1 MSHSASCT
9 SHRLPLFEA
18 GHTHDVE
25 RHDSQAAQHTHVA
38 ITKRARPRAN
48 TQREL
53 TCSDDASQRQQQNLI
68 ITQLSCTR
76 TETTSS
82 PTKHLQY
89 ERHSPTVRRRNCGYA
104 DSANTNTRI
113 YMHRTVD
120 SSTVRERGRAARTI
134 SAPQRT
140 TTTPSKQHPP
150 THKGTEVTHKHKHK
164 HTQTYTHTHTHDNN
178 KTPPVQDRYAT
189 HSGGE
194 HVDVLDD
201 HNVPSPRYKTSNTAR
216 AAMATTNKQT
226 QQTQQIHA
234 HNTNGG
240 P

>member
-25 RHDSQAAQHTHVA
+25 RHESQAEQHTHVA
-38 ITKRARPRAN
+38 RTKRARPRAN

-89 ERHSPTVRRRNCGYA
+89 ERHSPKCDGGTAG
-104 DSANTNTRI
+104 ANTRRKVQMHKHAPH
-113 YMHRTVD
+113 MHRTVD

-140 TTTPSKQHPP
+140 TPSKQHPP
-150 THKGTEVTHKHKHK
+150 TYEGTEVTHKHKHTN
-164 HTQTYTHTHTHDNN
+164 TQHTHTR
-178 KTPPVQDRYAT
+178 TRT
-189 HSGGE
+189 TTTR
-194 HVDVLDD
+194 
-201 HNVPSPRYKTSNTAR
+201 PRLYKTGMQLIQGVNTW
-216 AAMATTNKQT
+216 TY
-226 QQTQQIHA
+226 
-234 HNTNGG
+234 
-240 P
+240 